1 MKSIRDWYT
10 PSVTLLSDRKSA
22 MPLHS
27 SAVNSLI
34 PVARRAA
41 GLSAVQKH
49 CRHWMARQRTSSTSL
64 QKHLRNTVCALQ
76 SDIDWK
82 RFVLG
87 VASRQDPD
95 QRSYKTS

>member
-1 MKSIRDWYT
+1 
-10 PSVTLLSDRKSA
+10 